1 LFFYEGQRLNL
12 ASADPSARGESEA
25 ITLHGYFDAFN
36 FFFPN
41 NSSDDFTQESQGPT
55 YFKNIANSIVK
66 YVFSVNCDQRFVRVR
81 GLHGMRLEDHINH
94 TCGFSLQVRA
104 QMMSVS
110 CARSDNLRS
119 NLILYH
125 LAPAQTKSRQCKR
138 SGLRAPSISDF
149 AVAKRFR
156 APKSLIP

>member
-81 GLHGMRLEDHINH
+81 GLHGMRLEAH

-104 QMMSVS
+104 QMIFRVS
-110 CARSDNLRS
+110 YKVGKSPLALNILSLGTSSNEIPSMQEIGARVHPVY
-119 NLILYH
+119 LI
-125 LAPAQTKSRQCKR
+125 
-138 SGLRAPSISDF
+138 
-149 AVAKRFR
+149 
-156 APKSLIP
+156 SL